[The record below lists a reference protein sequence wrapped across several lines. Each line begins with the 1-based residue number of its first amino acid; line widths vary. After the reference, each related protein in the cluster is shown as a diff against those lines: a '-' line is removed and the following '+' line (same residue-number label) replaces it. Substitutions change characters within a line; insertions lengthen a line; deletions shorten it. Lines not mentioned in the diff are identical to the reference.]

1 MSFNRL
7 SKNETEASL
16 RTRIQ
21 LEYNYLVLRACF
33 YIYNSQRIG
42 TWQYLSGLPFTFLSK
57 NTLYKLYYAFQTGF
71 DYKIIND
78 FTTNFTEK
86 SSDEQ
91 LIKKFVINVVEMPSE
106 DLYYLL
112 QVFAAMAC
120 SRETYD
126 WDFIQIVTLGLYEVS
141 LFIKLLFYFD

>member
-1 MSFNRL
+1 MSN
-7 SKNETEASL
+7 KETDAPL

-71 DYKIIND
+71 DYQIIND
-78 FTTNFTEK
+78 LATNFTEK
-86 SSDEQ
+86 CADEQ
-91 LIKKFVINVVEMPSE
+91 LIKQFVINVVEMPSE

-112 QVFAAMAC
+112 QVFASMVC
-120 SRETYD
+120 SRENYD
-126 WDFIQIVTLGLYEVS
+126 WDFVQTVTLGLYEVS
-141 LFIKLLFYFD
+141 LFIRL